1 MTTSSS
7 GGPAAPLR
15 PVVDGQL
22 ALPARVGHV
31 ALLLAALIMITVIGS
46 LWMTEAALPLR
57 TQLAFGAM
65 VVIGLSWVGYALW
78 ALTYRHALLA
88 RHQIIAGRM
97 AVTFTGV
104 FLTGA
109 AGAAVMTGAAAAY
122 AAAATGLVMV
132 VGAVIVL
139 VRAHRAFDR
148 LVARRGTL
156 ERELGVSARS
166 TSD

>member
-1 MTTSSS
+1 MTTSASRE
-7 GGPAAPLR
+7 PAAALR

-22 ALPARVGHV
+22 ALPARIGHV
-31 ALLLAALIMITVIGS
+31 ALLLAASIVTTVIAS
-46 LWMTEAALPLR
+46 LWMTEPALPLR

-88 RHQIIAGRM
+88 HHHIIAGRL

-104 FLTGA
+104 FLAGA
-109 AGAAVMTGAAAAY
+109 TGAAVMTGAAAAY

-132 VGAVIVL
+132 VCAVVVL

-156 ERELGVSARS
+156 ERELGVSVRS